1 MSQQPLMLG
10 IAGDSGAGKNT
21 LVRGLVRMLGTS
33 GVTPLSLDGYH
44 RYDRAE
50 RIERGLTSL
59 DPANNDLD
67 AMVQHLR
74 TLRGGGQITKP
85 VYDHRSGMHR
95 EPELV
100 VATDL
105 VVASGLLTLASDDLA
120 ACFDLSVYLEP
131 DETLRLQWKR
141 RRDLSERGYSAE
153 QIEREQLL
161 RQQDAQRFIHPQRRR
176 ADLIVTFYFPDAVE
190 NDVTKLALRI
200 RQRHI
205 HVLPDLAEALRGIGF
220 ERPAEVPDLRLG
232 SEVDADGQSIE
243 TFEALP
249 AAVRWLRHP
258 LMAELGLVSRI
269 DPQLRSDALAI
280 AQLFIAHQL
289 LHSRRS

>member
-1 MSQQPLMLG
+1 MLG

-21 LVRGLVRMLGTS
+21 LVRGLVRMLGTG
-33 GVTPLSLDGYH
+33 GVTPISLDGYH

-50 RIERGLTSL
+50 RIARGLTSL

-67 AMVQHLR
+67 TLIEHLH
-74 TLRGGGQITKP
+74 TLRRGGRIVKP
-85 VYDHRSGMHR
+85 VYDHRAGLHR

-105 VVASGLLTLASDDLA
+105 VVASGLLTLANDDLA

-131 DETLRLQWKR
+131 DEALRLQWKR
-141 RRDLSERGYSAE
+141 QRDLNERGYSAA

-161 RQQDAQRFIHPQRRR
+161 RQQDAQRFVHPQRRR
-176 ADLIVTFYFPDAVE
+176 ADLIVTFYFPDGAE
-190 NDVTKLALRI
+190 TDVAKLALRI
-200 RQRHI
+200 KQRHMPL
-205 HVLPDLAEALRGIGF
+205 LPDVVETLRGIGF
-220 ERPAEVPDLRLG
+220 ERPADISEINLG
-232 SEVDADGQSIE
+232 SDVDPDGKTIEWCEV
-243 TFEALP
+243 LP
-249 AAVRWLRHP
+249 TAVRRLRHP
-258 LMAELGLVSRI
+258 LMEELGLVSRS
-269 DPQLRSDALAI
+269 DPQLRSNALAM

>member
-59 DPANNDLD
+59 DPANNDIET
-67 AMVQHLR
+67 MIEHLQ
-74 TLRGGGQITKP
+74 TLRRGGQITKP
-85 VYDHRSGMHR
+85 VYDHRAGIHR
-95 EPELV
+95 EPERV

-105 VVASGLLTLASDDLA
+105 VVASGLLTLASDELA

-153 QIEREQLL
+153 QIEHEQML
-161 RQQDAQRFIHPQRRR
+161 RRQDAERFIHPQRRR
-176 ADLIVTFYFPDAVE
+176 ADLIVTFYFPNAAE
-190 NDVTKLALRI
+190 TDVAKLAVRI
-200 RQRHI
+200 KQRRI
-205 HVLPDLAEALRGIGF
+205 HLLPDIDETLRGIGF
-220 ERPAEVPDLRLG
+220 EQPADVPEIRMG
-232 SEVDADGQSIE
+232 NEKDADGGTIE
-243 TFEALP
+243 WVEVLP
-249 AAVRWLRHP
+249 AATNWLRHP
-258 LMAELGLVSRI
+258 LMDELGLVSRS
-269 DPQLRSDALAI
+269 DPLLRSNALAV

-289 LHSRRS
+289 LHSQR